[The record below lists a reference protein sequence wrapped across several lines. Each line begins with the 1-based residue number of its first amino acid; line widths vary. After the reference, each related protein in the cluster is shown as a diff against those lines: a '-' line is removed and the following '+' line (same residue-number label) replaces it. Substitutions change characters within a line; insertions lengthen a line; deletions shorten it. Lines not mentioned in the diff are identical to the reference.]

1 MGTLK
6 SVSPPQHSNRSTI
19 LKVSPMVTEVTFAP
33 LHKHNTCTVLK
44 LLCLPVMTKNSIFL
58 PLQCC
63 FYRLFLAT
71 HPLTGAELVHLFYWF
86 PTCLGLLLFPWF
98 FFSLFAGLMD
108 SAAALDTGTFFCCFA
123 SMDFRMLMLVFLVK
137 FPDRNGGKNIF

>member
-44 LLCLPVMTKNSIFL
+44 LLFLPVMTKTAFFFLCNAVSIACFW
-58 PLQCC
+58 PLILWQERNWST
-63 FYRLFLAT
+63 FSIDSRRAWAFFF
-71 HPLTGAELVHLFYWF
+71 HD
-86 PTCLGLLLFPWF
+86 F
-98 FFSLFAGLMD
+98 FFSLFAGLLD

-123 SMDFRMLMLVFLVK
+123 SMEFRMLMLVFLVK